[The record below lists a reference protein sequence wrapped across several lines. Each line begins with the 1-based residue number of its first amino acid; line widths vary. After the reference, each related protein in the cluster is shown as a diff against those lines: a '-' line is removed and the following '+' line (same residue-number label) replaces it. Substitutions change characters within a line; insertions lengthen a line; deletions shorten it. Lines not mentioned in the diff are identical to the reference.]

1 MSKEKTSKIDASISE
16 ELTQSLQVANIGD
29 NSHGREKH
37 HDKNTASKIP
47 VIGILTT
54 NKLRSGRIKP
64 YGVQGE
70 LSFLSRMGRR
80 VPGQVYVFHPWD
92 IDWKNNR
99 FSGYQFHAEE
109 DGYGRWEKYQMPP
122 PDVVYDQIYNRVAE
136 RRYLQD
142 RTRLK
147 KITNGRYFN
156 PCYLSKHAVHENLH
170 KIPEIR
176 SHLPAAK
183 ILKKSED
190 LRPMLVSFSCLYIKP
205 VTGSLGHGIIRV
217 TRESGRFVLKTRGG
231 RVSYALSINEVY
243 RKIKA
248 FTGKKVCLAQQG
260 INLITYEGG
269 VVDIRTLMQKNGQ
282 GAWTVTKIYARVGR
296 KGNITSNLASGGT
309 PHALNQVF
317 AGYFEKKR
325 IGEIKQ
331 QIRELSIKVCEAV
344 EETSGHI
351 FGEMGVDLGVD
362 KSGNI
367 WIIEVNSKPR
377 RTVEGKGSRKL
388 ITLSFT
394 KPLRYAHYL
403 AVEGVTQHGGKH
415 NGRNVR

>member
-1 MSKEKTSKIDASISE
+1 MNTGKNSKIDTFISE
-16 ELTQSLQVANIGD
+16 ESTQSQRPGIAGNDSPGQKK
-29 NSHGREKH
+29 SHEKSG
-37 HDKNTASKIP
+37 KQKKT

-54 NKLRSGRIKP
+54 NRLHRGRIKP

-80 VPGQVYVFHPWD
+80 VPAEVYVFHPWD

-99 FSGYQFHAEE
+99 FTGYRFHAEE
-109 DGYGRWEKYQMPP
+109 DGYGHWEKYQMPP

-147 KITNGRYFN
+147 KLTNGRYFN
-156 PCYLSKHAVHENLH
+156 PCYLNKHQVHRDLQ
-170 KIPEIR
+170 KVPEIR
-176 SHLPAAK
+176 SHLPEARV
-183 ILKKSED
+183 LKKSLD
-190 LRPMLVSFSCLYIKP
+190 LRSMLMSYGCLYIKP

-231 RVSYALSINEVY
+231 QVRYALSINEIY
-243 RKIKA
+243 RKIRA
-248 FTGKKVCLAQQG
+248 IIGKRLCLVQQG
-260 INLITYEGG
+260 ISLITYEGG
-269 VVDIRTLMQKNGQ
+269 VVDIRTLMQKDGK
-282 GAWTVTKIYARVGR
+282 GSWTITKVYARVGR

-309 PHALNQVF
+309 PHALNRVF
-317 AGYFEKKR
+317 SRYFDNERITELKK
-325 IGEIKQ
+325 

-344 EETSGHI
+344 EETSGYT
-351 FGEMGVDLGVD
+351 FGEMGVDLGLD
-362 KSGNI
+362 KDGHI

-377 RTVEGKGSRKL
+377 RTVHGKGSPKL

-394 KPLRYAHYL
+394 KPLRFAHYL
-403 AVEGVTQHGGKH
+403 ATKGPAKHSDKQHG
-415 NGRNVR
+415 RSAR